1 MLTHISVRGAREH
14 NLKGVDV
21 DIPRDTL
28 TVITGLSGS
37 GKSSLAFD
45 TIYAEG
51 QRRYVESLSAYARQF
66 LEMMQKPDVDHIE
79 GLSPAISI
87 EQKTTSRN
95 PRSTVATVTEIYDYM
110 RLLWARVGI
119 PYSPATGLP
128 IAAQT
133 VSQMVDRVM
142 ALPAGTRALLLAPVV
157 RGRKGEFKKDMAEW
171 QRAGFTRVRI
181 DGEIYEIDEAPAL
194 DKKYK
199 HDVEVVV
206 DRVVVGPDVATRLAD
221 SFETALKLA
230 DGLAYVDLVDGTVAG
245 LPTPSPLGGE
255 GRGEGAPQAASPV
268 APPHP
273 TLSPDGERAKG
284 NSGDSRTPFV
294 SSEVEKQAPSDA
306 LATLGGAM
314 KGAGVPA
321 NRIVFSEKFA
331 CPVSGFTIA
340 EIEPRLFSFNAPQGA
355 CPACDGLG
363 EKMLFDEELVVP
375 NHALSLKKGAVV
387 PWAKSQPPSPYYMQ
401 VLGSLAREFGFS
413 LDTSW
418 GDLPGEVQL
427 IILHGTGGK
436 PVTLTFVDG
445 RKSYDVK
452 KPFEGVIGNLN
463 RRLLSTESAWMRE
476 ELSKYQSSAPC
487 ETCHG
492 ARLKPEALAV
502 KIGMRDISSVTHL
515 SVVDAL
521 AWFAGVPEMLTAQQR
536 EIARAILKEI
546 DERLGFLNNVG
557 LDYLNLDRTS
567 GTLSGGESQRIRL
580 ASQIGSGL
588 SGVLYV
594 LDEPSIGLHQ
604 RDNDMLLA
612 TLRRLRDLGNTV
624 LVVEHDEDAIRS
636 ADYILD
642 MGPGAGVHGGAVVAR
657 GTLDEILATKGS
669 VTADYLNG
677 TRRIEV
683 PTKRR
688 KGNGKKLTLTGATAN
703 NLKNVT
709 ASIPLGTFT
718 CVTGVSGSGKSSFT
732 IDTLYAAAARA
743 LNGARIV
750 SGKYEKITGLQHL
763 DKVIDIDQSPIG
775 RTPRSNPATYTG
787 AFTQIRDWFAGLP
800 ESLARGYKPGRF
812 SFNVKGGRCE
822 ACSGDGLIKIE
833 MHFLPDV
840 YVTCDVCA
848 GRRYNRETLE
858 VKFKGMSIADVLD
871 MTVEDAVEFFK
882 AVPPIREKMA
892 MLAEVGLGYVKVG
905 QQATTLSGGEAQRV
919 KLAKELARR
928 STGQTLY
935 ILDEPTTGLHFEDVR
950 KLLEVLHALVEQGN
964 TVVVIEHNLDVIKTA
979 DWVLDL
985 GPEGGVKGGEV
996 VAEGT
1001 PEQVVKEGRSFTGR
1015 YLAPLLGKVPVAV
1028 A

>member
-1 MLTHISVRGAREH
+1 MALTTISVRGAREH
-14 NLKGVDV
+14 NLKDVSV

-66 LEMMQKPDVDHIE
+66 LELMQKPDVDHIE

-142 ALPAGTRALLLAPVV
+142 ALPEGTRLYLLAPVV
-157 RGRKGEFKKDMAEW
+157 RGRKGEYRRELAEW
-171 QRAGFTRVRI
+171 QKAGFTRVRI
-181 DGEIYEIDEAPAL
+181 DGTIHEIDEAPAL

-199 HDVEVVV
+199 HDIEVVV
-206 DRVVVGPDVATRLAD
+206 DRLVVREDVATRLAD

-230 DGLAYVDLVDGTVAG
+230 DGLAYVDPADPAKDEYE
-245 LPTPSPLGGE
+245 PRTPESVVLGDH
-255 GRGEGAPQAASPV
+255 
-268 APPHP
+268 APP
-273 TLSPDGERAKG
+273 G
-284 NSGDSRTPFV
+284 
-294 SSEVEKQAPSDA
+294 
-306 LATLGGAM
+306 
-314 KGAGVPA
+314 
-321 NRIVFSEKFA
+321 RIVFSEKFA

-363 EKMLFDEELVVP
+363 EKMIFDEDLVVP
-375 NHALSLKKGAVV
+375 NHELSIKKGAVV
-387 PWAKSQPPSPYYMQ
+387 PWAKSNPPSPYYMQ
-401 VLGSLAREFGFS
+401 VMASLAREFGFS
-413 LDTSW
+413 LETPW
-418 GDLPGEVQL
+418 KELHPEVADK
-427 IILHGTGGK
+427 ILYGTEGK

-445 RKSYDVK
+445 KKSYDVK

-463 RRLLSTESAWMRE
+463 RRLLQTESAWMKE
-476 ELSKYQSSAPC
+476 ELSKYQSSQPC
-487 ETCHG
+487 EVCKG

-502 KIGMRDISSVTHL
+502 KVAGENISHATRM

-521 AWFAGVPEMLTAQQR
+521 AFFTELPEKLGDQQR
-536 EIARAILKEI
+536 AIAERILKEI
-546 DERLGFLNNVG
+546 VERLGFLNNVG

-624 LVVEHDEDAIRS
+624 IVVEHDEDAIRM
-636 ADYILD
+636 ADYVID
-642 MGPGAGVHGGAVVAR
+642 MGPGAGVHGGKVVAQ
-657 GTLDEILATKGS
+657 GTVKQLLKSKTSI
-669 VTADYLNG
+669 TADYLNG
-677 TRRIEV
+677 TREV
-683 PTKRR
+683 PLSAKRR
-688 KGNGKKLTLTGATAN
+688 KGSGKKLTVHNATAN
-703 NLKNVT
+703 NLTGVT

-718 CVTGVSGSGKSSFT
+718 CGTGVSGSGTSSFT
-732 IDTLYAAAARA
+732 IDTLYAAAARQ
-743 LNGARIV
+743 LNGARILA
-750 SGKYEKITGLQHL
+750 GKHDKIAGLQHL

-822 ACSGDGLIKIE
+822 ACQGDGVLKIE

-840 YVTCDVCA
+840 YVTCDVCHGA
-848 GRRYNRETLE
+848 RYNRETLE
-858 VKFKGMSIADVLD
+858 VKFKGHSIADVLD
-871 MTVEDAVEFFK
+871 MTVEDAASFF
-882 AVPPIREKMA
+882 ANVPPIRDKMA
-892 MLAEVGLGYVKVG
+892 MLVEVGLGYVKVG

-919 KLAKELARR
+919 KLAKELSRR
-928 STGQTLY
+928 ATGNTLY

-950 KLLEVLHALVEQGN
+950 KLLEVLHQLVEQGN

-979 DWVLDL
+979 DWIIDL
-985 GPEGGVKGGEV
+985 GPEGGVKGGEI
-996 VAEGT
+996 VATGT
-1001 PEQVVKEGRSFTGR
+1001 PEDVVREPRSFTGR
-1015 YLAPLLGKVPVAV
+1015 YLAPLLDRSGSKVA
-1028 A
+1028 AE

>member
-1 MLTHISVRGAREH
+1 MLTHLSVRGAREH
-14 NLKGVDV
+14 NLKNIDV
-21 DIPRDTL
+21 DIPRETL

-110 RLLWARVGI
+110 RLLWARVGV

-128 IAAQT
+128 ISAQT
-133 VSQMVDRVM
+133 VSQMVDRIM
-142 ALPAGTRALLLAPVV
+142 ALPEGTRLYLLAPVV
-157 RGRKGEFKKDMAEW
+157 RGRKGEYRKELAEW
-171 QRAGFTRVRI
+171 QKAGFTRVRV
-181 DGEIYEIDEAPAL
+181 DGAFHDIDEAPAL

-199 HDVEVVV
+199 HDIEVVV
-206 DRVVVGPDVATRLAD
+206 DRLVVREGLETRLAE
-221 SFETALKLA
+221 SLETALKLA
-230 DGLAYVDLVDGTVAG
+230 EGLVYLDPADPTPLPQGERDRSRSDQGEGAEGGRPSPGAPDGAR
-245 LPTPSPLGGE
+245 PSPLQGE
-255 GRGEGAPQAASPV
+255 GKQVLSDN
-268 APPHP
+268 APP
-273 TLSPDGERAKG
+273 G
-284 NSGDSRTPFV
+284 
-294 SSEVEKQAPSDA
+294 
-306 LATLGGAM
+306 
-314 KGAGVPA
+314 
-321 NRIVFSEKFA
+321 RIVFSEKFA

-363 EKMLFDEELVVP
+363 EKLLFDPELVVP
-375 NHALSLKKGAVV
+375 NENLSIKRGAIV
-387 PWAKSQPPSPYYMQ
+387 PWAKSNPPSPYYMQ
-401 VLGSLAREFGFS
+401 VLGSLAREFDFS
-413 LDTSW
+413 LETPW
-418 GDLPGEVQL
+418 NDLPEDVRRM
-427 IILHGTGGK
+427 ILFGTEGK
-436 PVTLTFVDG
+436 PVTLRFVDG
-445 RKSYDVK
+445 KRSYDVR

-463 RRLLSTESAWMRE
+463 RRMLQTESAWMRE
-476 ELSKYQSSAPC
+476 ELARYQSAAPC

-492 ARLKPEALAV
+492 ARLRPEPLAV
-502 KIGMRDISSVTHL
+502 KIAGEDISMSTRRSVRH
-515 SVVDAL
+515 AL
-521 AWFAGVPEMLTAQQR
+521 AWFSTLEDKLNPQQR

-546 DERLGFLNNVG
+546 NERLGFLNNVG

-604 RDNDMLLA
+604 RDNDRLLV
-612 TLRRLRDLGNTV
+612 TLKRLRDLGNTV
-624 LVVEHDEDAIRS
+624 IVVEHDEDAIRT
-636 ADYILD
+636 ADYVID
-642 MGPGAGVHGGAVVAR
+642 MGPGAGAHGGEVVAR
-657 GTLDEILATKGS
+657 GTLDEVLANEKS
-669 VTADYLNG
+669 LTADYLTG
-677 TRRIEV
+677 RRAVAV
-683 PTKRR
+683 PAKRR
-688 KGNGKKLTLTGATAN
+688 KGNGRKLTVHAARAN
-703 NLKNVT
+703 NLKDVT

-718 CVTGVSGSGKSSFT
+718 CITGVSGSGKSSFT
-732 IDTLYAAAARA
+732 IDTLYAGAARA
-743 LNGARIV
+743 LNGARV
-750 SGKYEKITGLQHL
+750 VCGPCEKISGLEYL

-800 ESLARGYKPGRF
+800 ESQARGYKPGRF

-822 ACSGDGLIKIE
+822 ACKGDGLIKIE

-840 YVTCDVCA
+840 FVTCDVCH
-848 GRRYNRETLE
+848 GHRYNRETLE
-858 VKFKGMSIADVLD
+858 VKFKGKSIADVLD
-871 MTVEDAVEFFK
+871 MTVEDAHEFFK
-882 AVPPIREKMA
+882 AVPPIRDKMA
-892 MLAEVGLGYVKVG
+892 MLEEVGLGYIKVG

-919 KLAKELARR
+919 KLAKELSRR
-928 STGQTLY
+928 ATGQTLY

-950 KLLEVLHALVEQGN
+950 KLLEVLHALVDQGN
-964 TVVVIEHNLDVIKTA
+964 SVVVIEHNLEVIKTA

-985 GPEGGVKGGEV
+985 GPEGGDKGGEV

-1001 PEQVVKEGRSFTGR
+1001 PEQVAAEPRSYTGG
-1015 YLAPLLGKVPVAV
+1015 YLKDLLAKSIRAEARSPTSKKKRGSSA
-1028 A
+1028 AIREREAAE